1 MQFTIATSL
10 EKSLDALLLFDRKE
24 EQDVFN
30 KWIVEYPAQIV
41 NLAMQVDWSNRV
53 EESLRD
59 KQGRT
64 LQFEQ
69 DLTI

>member
-64 LQFEQ
+64 LQFE
-69 DLTI
+69 